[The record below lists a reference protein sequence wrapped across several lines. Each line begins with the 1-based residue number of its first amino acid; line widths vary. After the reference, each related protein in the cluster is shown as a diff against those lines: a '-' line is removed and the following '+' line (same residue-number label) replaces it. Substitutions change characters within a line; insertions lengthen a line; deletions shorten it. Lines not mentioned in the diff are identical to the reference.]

1 MTDGGGIFVALTS
14 CRDEERVE
22 EFLTWYEEVQF
33 RNALA
38 VDGVDE
44 ATLYRSTEPGEPGFW
59 LSTRCPVTSQIQRP
73 DFGRL
78 SKTATPRATSPS
90 FWRFASPERSRSRT
104 GRHHQRRARHPVS
117 HVRDRTRFFEGL
129 GTTRPA
135 CRYGRHPTLRND
147 SPNWELFNA

>member
-1 MTDGGGIFVALTS
+1 MRASFVMLSPWTASTKRRSIEARNLAS
-14 CRDEERVE
+14 RD
-22 EFLTWYEEVQF
+22 
-33 RNALA
+33 
-38 VDGVDE
+38 
-44 ATLYRSTEPGEPGFW
+44 FW

-147 SPNWELFNA
+147 SPNWELFDARGFRVDALEDGEQFH